1 MDNDFNV
8 QNDQPVMTSA
18 KKGISNK
25 PVIIA
30 LCIIIAVSIVS
41 VAVVGVFLAV
51 KSGVSHKE
59 IVRSLEAGKYSEAR
73 KIFEDKY
80 GYGNSDD
87 ELTGV
92 LEDRLVAMQNE
103 YLDGEITY
111 TSAMKEIEVIRN
123 MGIEELDD
131 ALAQAEA
138 YIEGNEGNI
147 ASGDKQSANKNVSR
161 QEAPDVN
168 LGSEPLPEAP
178 KVSSSAP
185 RITSATTLNG
195 EVLAMSDVNAARSF
209 GANKTIDGYY
219 DSCWC
224 VNTPNTGAAGASI
237 RFNLAQRS
245 TVSGVTLVN
254 GNLYQPYDNLY
265 SKNGQVKSFTLTFS
279 DGSTQT
285 FTASFNGSASST
297 PQEFYLSNPVE
308 TDYITLTVQSGYVG
322 SKFTTNVCLGE
333 FNVF

>member
-1 MDNDFNV
+1 MDNNPNF
-8 QNDQPVMTSA
+8 QNEQPVMTSA
-18 KKGISNK
+18 KKGMSNK
-25 PVIIA
+25 PIIIA
-30 LCIIIAVSIVS
+30 LCIIIAVSIIS

-51 KSGVSHKE
+51 KSGASHKE

-80 GYGNSDD
+80 GYGNADD

-92 LEDRLVAMQNE
+92 LEDRLVAMQND
-103 YLDGEITY
+103 YLDGDITY

-123 MGIEELDD
+123 MGIEELED
-131 ALAQAEA
+131 ALSQAEA

-147 ASGDKQSANKNVSR
+147 DSPNNQSANTSR
-161 QEAPDVN
+161 QEAPNVN

-178 KVSSSAP
+178 KASSSAP

-237 RFNLAQRS
+237 RFNLAERS
-245 TVSGVTLVN
+245 TVSGFTLVN

-265 SKNGQVKSFTLTFS
+265 SKNGQIKSFTLTFS
-279 DGSTQT
+279 DGSSQT

-297 PQEFYLSNPVE
+297 PQEFYLSNPVQ
-308 TDYITLTVQSGYVG
+308 TDYVTLTVQSGYVG